1 MNIDLVPMRRTFLYN
16 GRTLPDPDGSMTP
29 EQVKNFFANIHPELI
44 NAAVEGGNYEGDTQ
58 VFEFRRAIG
67 TKGGHALALDSGD
80 CLQSVPPV
88 PMFQSTPVSGRE
100 GGEGLRPSRATILR
114 KGGGFQPGR
123 ASDET

>member
-1 MNIDLVPMRRTFLYN
+1 MNIDPVPLRRAFLYN
-16 GRTLPDPDGSMTP
+16 GRALPDPDGSMTP

-80 CLQSVPPV
+80 CLQSVPL
-88 PMFQSTPVSGRE
+88 SDVSIHARERRE
-100 GGEGLRPSRATILR
+100 GAEGLRPSRATILR
-114 KGGGFQPGR
+114 KGGDFQPGR
-123 ASDET
+123 VSDET